1 MNKIDTIQEIFR
13 DYFDEPTMVITEDT
27 SVNDIEEWDS
37 IAQMN
42 LIVALEKEFNMKFKI
57 DEIAKAISV
66 RVMLEIIET
75 RI

>member
-27 SVNDIEEWDS
+27 TVNDIEEWDS

-57 DEIAKAISV
+57 DEIAKASSV
-66 RVMLEIIET
+66 SVMLEIIKT

>member
-1 MNKIDTIQEIFR
+1 MNKTDIIQEIFR
-13 DYFDEPTMVITEDT
+13 DYFDEPTMVITENT
-27 SVNDIEEWDS
+27 SMNDIEEWDS

-57 DEIAKAISV
+57 DEIAKASSV
-66 RVMLEIIET
+66 SVMLEIIKT

>member
-1 MNKIDTIQEIFR
+1 MNKTDIIQEIFR
-13 DYFDEPTMVITEDT
+13 DYFDEPTMVITENT
-27 SVNDIEEWDS
+27 SMNDIEEWDS

-57 DEIAKAISV
+57 DEIAKASSV
-66 RVMLEIIET
+66 KVMLEIIET